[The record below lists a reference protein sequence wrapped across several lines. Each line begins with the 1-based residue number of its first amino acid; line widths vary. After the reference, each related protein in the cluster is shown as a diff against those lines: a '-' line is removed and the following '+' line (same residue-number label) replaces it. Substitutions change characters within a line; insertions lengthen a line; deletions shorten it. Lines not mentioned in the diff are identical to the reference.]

1 MQRVE
6 QRVVEFLKS
15 HGVALGKELYE
26 SLGIND
32 FLLWRTCMLSRRIVT
47 RRVGR
52 RYLRLD
58 KRVEGYA
65 RLSPSIQRE
74 FLTYTVV
81 GLEEQGREVA
91 ERAAQLEREIAEIS
105 ARKLRLARRVVE
117 EAVERLG
124 AEGKKLLRWSCFIL
138 GGDVPL
144 GMAHADPRPERSTGE
159 LVAGS
164 DLDLVVILGDE
175 VSAELERKLDALLF
189 EIKHRL
195 LAMPRKEELDYL
207 IKRWSKAREQLR
219 FQSFEDMVACKI
231 FHEAKLLAGSEEMFS
246 SLREEMAEGSV
257 VEKLRALEARAQ
269 EYRRW
274 SELVLLA
281 TPQPEEELLLR
292 TFTTTIEA
300 EEIF

>member
-1 MQRVE
+1 ME
-6 QRVVEFLKS
+6 IEKRVVEFLRQ

-26 SLGIND
+26 SLGID
-32 FLLWRTCMLSRRIVT
+32 SFLLWRTCMLSRRIVT

-58 KRVEGYA
+58 RRIEGYA

-81 GLEEQGREVA
+81 GLEEQGSLVV
-91 ERAAQLEREIAEIS
+91 ERAAQLEKEITEIS
-105 ARKLRLARRVVE
+105 AHKFRLAKRVVT

-124 AEGKKLLRWSCFIL
+124 EEGKKLLSQSCFIL

-164 DLDLVVILGDE
+164 DLDLVVILGDD
-175 VSAELERKLDALLF
+175 VSREIEKKLDSLLF

-207 IKRWSKAREQLR
+207 IKRWSRAREQLL
-219 FQSFEDMVACKI
+219 FKSFEDMVACKI

-246 SLREEMAEGSV
+246 SLREEMARRGV
-257 VEKLRALEARAQ
+257 VEKLRALESRAH

-300 EEIF
+300 SEIF

>member
-1 MQRVE
+1 MQIEERAVAY
-6 QRVVEFLKS
+6 LKRS
-15 HGVALGKELYE
+15 GVALGKELYE
-26 SLGIND
+26 SLGVSD

-58 KRVEGYA
+58 RRVEGYA

-81 GLEEQGREVA
+81 GLREQGEEVA
-91 ERAAQLEREIAEIS
+91 KRAAQLEREIAEIS
-105 ARKLRLARRVVE
+105 ARKLRLAKRVVQ
-117 EAVERLG
+117 EAVARLG
-124 AEGKKLLRWSCFIL
+124 DAGGELLGQSCFLL

-175 VSAELERKLDALLF
+175 VSDELERKLDALLF

-207 IKRWSKAREQLR
+207 IKRWSRAREQLR

-231 FHEAKLLAGSEEMFS
+231 FDEAKLLAGSEEMFS
-246 SLREEMAEGSV
+246 SLREEMAERGV
-257 VEKLRALEARAQ
+257 LQKLRALEARAQ

-281 TPQPEEELLLR
+281 TPRPEEELLLR
-292 TFTTTIEA
+292 TYTTTIEA

>member
-1 MQRVE
+1 MEIEKQ
-6 QRVVEFLKS
+6 VVDFLEK
-15 HGVALGKELYE
+15 HGPALGGELYE
-26 SLGIND
+26 SLGID
-32 FLLWRTCMLSRRIVT
+32 SFQLWRTCMLSNRIVT
-47 RRVGR
+47 RHVGR

-81 GLEEQGREVA
+81 GLKEQESEVIA
-91 ERAAQLEREIAEIS
+91 GAALLEKHIAEIS
-105 ARKLRLARRVVE
+105 KRKLRLAKRVVE
-117 EAVERLG
+117 EALERLG
-124 AEGKKLLRWSCFIL
+124 SAGRVLLSRACFLI

-144 GMAHADPRPERSTGE
+144 GMAHSDARPERSTGE

-175 VSAELERKLDALLF
+175 VSEELEKKLDDALF

-207 IKRWSKAREQLR
+207 IKRWSRAVEQLN
-219 FQSFEDMVACKI
+219 FASFEDMVACKI
-231 FHEAKLLAGSEEMFS
+231 FNEAELLAGSKEMFS
-246 SLREEMAEGSV
+246 TLKREMRSRSVVAKLRE
-257 VEKLRALEARAQ
+257 LEARAI
-269 EYRRW
+269 EYRRQ
-274 SELVLLA
+274 SEKLLLA
-281 TPQPEEELLLR
+281 EPAPSEELLLR

-300 EEIF
+300 SEIF

>member
-1 MQRVE
+1 MEEIEGRVL
-6 QRVVEFLKS
+6 EFLRQ

-26 SLGIND
+26 SLGID
-32 FLLWRTCMLSRRIVT
+32 SFQLWRTCMLSRRIVT

-58 KRVEGYA
+58 RRIEGYA

-81 GLEEQGREVA
+81 GLEEQKSEVV
-91 ERAAQLEREIAEIS
+91 ERAAQLEKEITEIS
-105 ARKLRLARRVVE
+105 AHKLRLAKRVVT

-124 AEGKKLLRWSCFIL
+124 EEGKTLLSQSCFIL

-164 DLDLVVILGDE
+164 DLDLVVILGDD
-175 VSAELERKLDALLF
+175 VSREIEEKLDSLLF

-246 SLREEMAEGSV
+246 SLREEMARRGV
-257 VEKLRALEARAQ
+257 VEKLRALESRAH
-269 EYRRW
+269 EYRKW

-300 EEIF
+300 SEIF

>member
-1 MQRVE
+1 ME
-6 QRVVEFLKS
+6 IEKRVVEFLRQ

-26 SLGIND
+26 SLGID
-32 FLLWRTCMLSRRIVT
+32 SFLLWRTCMLSRRIVT

-58 KRVEGYA
+58 RRVEGYA

-81 GLEEQGREVA
+81 GLEEQKSEVV
-91 ERAAQLEREIAEIS
+91 ERAAQLEKEITEIS
-105 ARKLRLARRVVE
+105 AHKLRLAKRVVT

-124 AEGKKLLRWSCFIL
+124 EEGKTLLSQSCFIL

-164 DLDLVVILGDE
+164 DLDLVVILGDD
-175 VSAELERKLDALLF
+175 VSREIEEKLDSALF

-207 IKRWSKAREQLR
+207 IKRWSRVKEQLS
-219 FQSFEDMVACKI
+219 FASFEDMVACKI
-231 FHEAKLLAGSEEMFS
+231 LDEAKLLAGSKEMLS
-246 SLREEMAEGSV
+246 RLREEMRQRSV
-257 VEKLRALEARAQ
+257 VAKLRELERRAQ

-274 SELVLLA
+274 SEEVLLA

-300 EEIF
+300 SEIF

>member
-1 MQRVE
+1 ME
-6 QRVVEFLKS
+6 EIEKRVVEFLRQ

-26 SLGIND
+26 SLGID
-32 FLLWRTCMLSRRIVT
+32 SFLLWRTCMLSRRIVT

-58 KRVEGYA
+58 RRVEGYA

-81 GLEEQGREVA
+81 GLKEQEREVA
-91 ERAAQLEREIAEIS
+91 ARAAQLEREIAEIS
-105 ARKLRLARRVVE
+105 AQKLRLAKRVVE
-117 EAVERLG
+117 EAIERLG
-124 AEGKKLLRWSCFIL
+124 SERVALLSKACFVI

-175 VSAELERKLDALLF
+175 VSHEIEEKLDSALF

-207 IKRWSKAREQLR
+207 IKRWSRVKEQLS
-219 FQSFEDMVACKI
+219 FASFEDMVACKI
-231 FHEAKLLAGSEEMFS
+231 LDEAKLLAGSKEMLS
-246 SLREEMAEGSV
+246 RLREEMRQRSV
-257 VEKLRALEARAQ
+257 VAKLRELERRAQ

-274 SELVLLA
+274 SEEVLLA

-300 EEIF
+300 SEIF